1 MAGSTGTRTAFV
13 TGATGFVGSNLA
25 RELLA
30 QDWRVIALHRKDSA
44 LDKLEGLDVQCVEG
58 DVTDAASLSAALPDA
73 VDAVFHTAAN
83 LNMWS
88 RGNAQQTA
96 INVGGT
102 ANMVAAALQR
112 GARMFVHTSTISAYG
127 RHDGPVTEATV
138 SNAAG
143 SWINYEKSKWLAE
156 QAVRRGIEQG
166 LRAVIINP
174 CAVLGP
180 GDTHGWAQLF
190 FMVRDGR
197 LKGLPPGRL
206 TFNDVR
212 EVAKAHVAAVD
223 RGRPGQNYLLGG
235 ETASHEQ
242 LLRTM
247 AQLLGVEL
255 RARVM
260 PALLLKSIGRA
271 GAVVAAFTGRAPE
284 LSPEMAELVCRDVI
298 CASDL
303 AERELGYRP
312 VALRPCLQASLDW
325 LRQRGLI

>member
-1 MAGSTGTRTAFV
+1 MTGSTGTRTAFV
-13 TGATGFVGSNLA
+13 TGATGFVGSNIA

-30 QDWRVIALHRKDSA
+30 RGWRVIALHRRTSA
-44 LDKLEGLDVQCVEG
+44 LDKLDGLDVQHVEG

-73 VDAVFHTAAN
+73 VDAVFHGAAS
-83 LNMWS
+83 LSMWS
-88 RGNAQQTA
+88 GGNAQQTA

-102 ANMVAAALQR
+102 ENMVAAALQR

-138 SNAAG
+138 SNAAR
-143 SWINYEKSKWLAE
+143 SWINYEKSKWQAE
-156 QAVRRGIEQG
+156 QAVRSGIERG

-190 FMVRDGR
+190 FMIRDGK
-197 LKGLPPGRL
+197 LKGIPPGRL

-212 EVAKAHVAAVD
+212 EVARAHVAAVD

-242 LLRTM
+242 LIRTM
-247 AQLLGVEL
+247 AELLGAEL
-255 RARVM
+255 TARVL
-260 PALLLKSIGRA
+260 PALVLKAIARA
-271 GAVVAAFTGRAPE
+271 AATVAAFTGRAPE
-284 LSPEMAELVCRDVI
+284 LTPEMAELVRRDVI

-303 AERELGYRP
+303 AEREIDYRP
-312 VALRPCLQASLDW
+312 APLRPCLQASLDW
-325 LRQRGLI
+325 LRQRRLI